1 MFKTLKKP
9 DGTASTFAGTIAS
22 YDPYQLQFT
31 FCPSGID
38 IDLTST
44 ANKYFGFPEGYE
56 ILDAKQSVYPPVD
69 LYGPPCINVWT
80 NFTMN
85 NIPVSEFLCCV
96 PINTSYGGYI
106 HFSNYDNSMS
116 TLSLEKDINNIRVIL
131 KDDKGDL
138 LDYPSSLHWDIILS
152 MQATIPEGFEP
163 LEM

>member
-9 DGTASTFAGTIAS
+9 DGTDSTFINTVVS

-31 FCPSGID
+31 FCSTGID
-38 IDLTST
+38 IDASST
-44 ANKYFGFPEGYE
+44 ANKYFGFPDGST
-56 ILDAKQSVYPPVD
+56 ILGAKSSVFPPFA
-69 LYGPPCINVWT
+69 LRGPTCINVWT

-96 PINTSYGGYI
+96 PITTYYGGYI
-106 HFSNYDNSMS
+106 HFSNYDNSEA
-116 TLSLEKDINNIRVIL
+116 TLCLEKDINHVRVIL
-131 KDDKGDL
+131 KDDNDQL
-138 LDYPSSLHWDIILS
+138 LLYPDSLNWEIILS